1 MASPSDLGE
10 ERKMIKAL
18 IDSLNPLYMKYDI
31 CIDFR
36 MWENVVPGMNA
47 DGPQGVI
54 DIDLVF
60 R

>member
-31 CIDFR
+31 CIDLR
-36 MWENVVPGMNA
+36 MWEKVVPGMNA

>member
-1 MASPSDLGE
+1 
-10 ERKMIKAL
+10 MIKAL